1 MLTISSDELI
11 SPRTNDLNNS
21 RCICTINSCL
31 KTCCLCLNAYK
42 DNVDNVRI
50 LTLHCC
56 GIKTKF
62 NYPEFIEMIND
73 FDILCLVET
82 TTDVCD
88 NINIPGYTVKMK
100 NLLFYVV

>member
-1 MLTISSDELI
+1 MLTISSDELNP
-11 SPRTNDLNNS
+11 PRTNDL
-21 RCICTINSCL
+21 INSKC
-31 KTCCLCLNAYK
+31 
-42 DNVDNVRI
+42 
-50 LTLHCC
+50 
-56 GIKTKF
+56 KF

-100 NLLFYVV
+100 RGRLLVCRYEGGSEECTAGLPLQLPLHL